1 MSSHR
6 LEAESVRLVRPNGT
20 PLDER
25 KCCFC
30 NVLEDEYDFVLEC
43 SVYLELR
50 KKYISKYFLE
60 TPKYDQIRRINK
72 FF

>member
-6 LEAESVRLVRPNGT
+6 LEVESGRWVRPNRT
-20 PLDER
+20 PSDER
-25 KCCFC
+25 KCFFC
-30 NVLEDEYDFVLEC
+30 NDLEEEYHFVLEC

-50 KKYISKYFLE
+50 KKYISKYFWKR
-60 TPKYDQIRRINK
+60 PKHVQILRLNK